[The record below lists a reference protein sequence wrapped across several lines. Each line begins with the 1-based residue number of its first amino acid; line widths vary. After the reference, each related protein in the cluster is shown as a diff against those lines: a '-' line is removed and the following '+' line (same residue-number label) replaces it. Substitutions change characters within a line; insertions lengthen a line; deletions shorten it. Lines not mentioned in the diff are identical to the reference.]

1 MNKKSRTRLL
11 VATGVI
17 VAVFVV
23 GVVFL
28 VQRQGAYYR
37 QVSDLTTGQYDGKNV
52 KVGGRV
58 LDGTIARD
66 TTGVHFTIED
76 LTGKTDT
83 VKVLYSGQMPG
94 TFDAGVDVVVIGK
107 YASNGGADHRRSAAD
122 QVSEQVQGAGLARG
136 SERAVRSG
144 V

>member
-17 VAVFVV
+17 VVVFVI

-37 QVSDLTTGQYDGKNV
+37 QVSDLKTGQYDGKNV

-58 LDGTIARD
+58 MNGTIERD
-66 TTGVHFTIED
+66 DSGVHFMIQD
-76 LTGKTDT
+76 LSGRTDT
-83 VKVLYSGQMPG
+83 VKVSYAGQMPN
-94 TFDAGVDVVVIGK
+94 TFAAGVDVVVIGK
-107 YASNGGADHRRSAAD
+107 YAADGVISAD
-122 QVSEQVQGAGLARG
+122 QLQTKCPSKYKGQATTPAQA
-136 SERAVRSG
+136 SQ
-144 V
+144 